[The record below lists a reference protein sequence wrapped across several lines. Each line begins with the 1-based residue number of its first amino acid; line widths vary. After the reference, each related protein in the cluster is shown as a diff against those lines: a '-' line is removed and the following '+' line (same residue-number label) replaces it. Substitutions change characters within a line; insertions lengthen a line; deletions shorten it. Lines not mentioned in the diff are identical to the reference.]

1 MGDNDSK
8 VETLG
13 QTSSLLDQTVSD
25 YSLRQAIEMEHLTI
39 REVESLQG
47 EATEVSFEQRDDP
60 MLFTDCKRMRETV
73 TGGEFTTFSSLL
85 TNCTIKFDANDSSSP
100 RCGIS
105 LSQG

>member
-13 QTSSLLDQTVSD
+13 QTSSLLDQTHSD
-25 YSLRQAIEMEHLTI
+25 YSLRQTRQMDNLTSTD
-39 REVESLQG
+39 VEPLQG
-47 EATEVSFEQRDDP
+47 EAAEVSFEQRDDP
-60 MLFTDCKRMRETV
+60 VLLTDCKRMYETV
-73 TGGEFTTFSSLL
+73 TGGEFTTLSSLL